1 MRSFNLPLTAT
12 TLFPARLAKI
22 TRLDG
27 LILRVAEAET
37 SITVDGQTFA
47 PLPGCEIMG
56 VKHII
61 GGEMPSL
68 QINFAHS
75 VGGTIETFDLNVGL
89 WDGAEVILYVVD
101 RNNLTTLGDPLFTG
115 SVQPVTLNPIGSTG
129 SFDIR
134 GLGAKAESVIQRYS
148 PMCRTD
154 LFSSTCQVDPDAW
167 DHAGTVGT
175 ILNRFNITVA
185 GLASPPADGWFNQG
199 TGETAGG
206 IKFEIANWLQGALQL
221 TTYLPV
227 TALFTVGEGLTLWP
241 GCDKTIDSPNG
252 CTRYSNWA
260 NFQGEPHFLGAK
272 AMLEG

>member
-1 MRSFNLPLTAT
+1 MRSFNLDLSAT
-12 TLFPARLAKI
+12 TLFPARLVKI
-22 TRLDG
+22 TRRDDT
-27 LILRVAEAET
+27 ILRVAEAET
-37 SITVDGQTFA
+37 SITVDGETFV
-47 PLPGCEIMG
+47 PLAGCEIMG

-75 VGGTIETFDLNVGL
+75 DGGTIDTFDLSVGL
-89 WDGAEVILYVVD
+89 WDGADVVLYVVD

-115 SVQPVTLNPIGSTG
+115 SIQPITLNPIGATG

-134 GLGAKAESVIQRYS
+134 GVGAQAEAVIQRYS

-167 DHAGTVGT
+167 DHAGTIGT
-175 ILNRFNITVA
+175 IIDRFNVTIA

-199 TGETAGG
+199 TGETVAG
-206 IKFEIANWLQGALQL
+206 IKFEIANWIQSSLKL

-227 TALFTVGEGLTLWP
+227 SALFTVGEAVTLWP
-241 GCDKTIDSPNG
+241 GCDKTTGANG
-252 CTRYSNWA
+252 CGKYSNYI
-260 NFQGEPHFLGAK
+260 NFQGEPHFLGAQ